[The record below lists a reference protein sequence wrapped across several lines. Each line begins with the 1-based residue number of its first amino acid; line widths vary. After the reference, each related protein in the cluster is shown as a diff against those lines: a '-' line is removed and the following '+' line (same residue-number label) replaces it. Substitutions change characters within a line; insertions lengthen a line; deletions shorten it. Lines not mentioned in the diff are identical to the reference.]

1 MLCVCLFKCKRVT
14 SIANMNRLSYTFV
27 ISYFITS
34 ASSKDAKVHNRIMYD
49 IFLFPHLYYVVI
61 GYTFIKILH
70 VYVCLNTQYSINK
83 YATGVSLKKICT
95 YVLSILPFS
104 RMYWHR
110 YFYLIWVQTFCKENT
125 ESFCNIESNYIDTKN
140 EDPLSKRTNK

>member
-83 YATGVSLKKICT
+83 YATGVSLKKIST
-95 YVLSILPFS
+95 NVLSILPFS
-104 RMYWHR
+104 KMYCHC
-110 YFYLIWVQTFCKENT
+110 YFYIIWVP
-125 ESFCNIESNYIDTKN
+125 SS
-140 EDPLSKRTNK
+140 

>member
-34 ASSKDAKVHNRIMYD
+34 ASSRENKPMYD

-83 YATGVSLKKICT
+83 YATGVSLKKIST
-95 YVLSILPFS
+95 NVLSILPFS
-104 RMYWHR
+104 KMYCHC
-110 YFYLIWVQTFCKENT
+110 YFYSIIIWVP
-125 ESFCNIESNYIDTKN
+125 SS
-140 EDPLSKRTNK
+140 